1 MGIALDDELVSDS
14 FFSAPD
20 ESFIARSSG
29 VPGEGLL
36 LLLLASVAA
45 EGLGLLLLLL
55 LLWVNSGEAG

>member
-1 MGIALDDELVSDS
+1 MSDS
-14 FFSAPD
+14 FLSVTG
-20 ESFIARSSG
+20 ESFMTRSSG